1 MGPKMGSFVDS
12 RNLLMKP
19 GKRKTIKVEA
29 NKVTMRDR
37 IDRFFLRYG
46 KFRGYP
52 TLCMGI
58 VSSLVLLY
66 AIARTYGSHDDPAQL
81 RFVENPPGPIAESA
95 TDTGQNLKPA
105 FTGEAHDT
113 VQRLR
118 EGGALLMAV
127 SLSAFEDFRTQGKFP
142 TDLGEILTGIQKR
155 ALLPPGIEIRDRVFH
170 SPLSQLKISYRS
182 DPFSFEIG
190 SSPSE
195 GGQGPAMLFRF
206 PLPPS
211 GANSVMYFESSKRP
225 VLTAPF
231 STTEQLAAAGWTI
244 RQWQGEA
251 LPLDEAAVRDL
262 QENDAWLRS
271 QIQR

>member
-1 MGPKMGSFVDS
+1 
-12 RNLLMKP
+12 MKP
-19 GKRKTIKVEA
+19 AKQKTTKA
-29 NKVTMRDR
+29 GTKKDTMRDR
-37 IDRFFLRYG
+37 IDRFFLRYVE
-46 KFRGYP
+46 FRGYP

-58 VSSLVLLY
+58 LSSLVLIY
-66 AIARTYGSHDDPAQL
+66 AIGRTYSNHGDPAQL
-81 RFVENPPGPIAESA
+81 RFVENPPGPIAESV
-95 TDTGQNLKPA
+95 TDAGQNWKPV

-142 TDLGEILTGIQKR
+142 ADLGEILTGIQKR
-155 ALLPPGIEIRDRVFH
+155 ALLPPGIEIRDGAFH
-170 SPLSQLKISYRS
+170 SSLSELKISYRS
-182 DPFSFEIG
+182 DPFSFEII

-195 GGQGPAMLFRF
+195 GVQGPAMLFRF

-211 GANSVMYFESSKRP
+211 RANSVRYFESSKLQALP
-225 VLTAPF
+225 APF

-244 RQWQGEA
+244 RNWSGDA
-251 LPLDEAAVRDL
+251 LPLDEASVREL

-271 QIQR
+271 QFQK